1 MNRGSGDFHIVQ
13 IHLHI
18 SIATIIIPIHPELH
32 VELAR
37 FTSFSKSVLEFEL
50 LTNVHSFS
58 IPRAEIGVLSLVAII
73 GTELGILRRL
83 VRGVVTNSDTKQV
96 KEEEED
102 DEEEEKSD
110 CSTHR

>member
-1 MNRGSGDFHIVQ
+1 LNRGSGDFHIVQ